1 MRKYILAVITLAA
14 LSVPA
19 SAETNAQQ
27 QRMKD
32 CNAQATGMTG
42 AARRV
47 HERLPE
53 RQVRLDQEAALRQR
67 QTMRQQLHRQ
77 GQGLPPIGLAAP
89 DAGDCPLSVG
99 GQLRR

>member
-19 SAETNAQQ
+19 SAETNAQ
-27 QRMKD
+27 
-32 CNAQATGMTG
+32 
-42 AARRV
+42 
-47 HERLPE
+47 RLPE
-53 RQVRLDQEAALRQR
+53 RQIRLDQEAALRQR

-77 GQGLPPIGLAAP
+77 GQGLPSIGLAAP
-89 DAGDCPLSVG
+89 DAGDRPLSVG